1 MKRPVQ
7 DPAAASQGPWAVI
20 CLAASMLMAS
30 LGVSIANVALPA
42 LAGAFAAPM
51 SDVQWVVIAYLLSV
65 TVLTVI
71 AGRLGDRLGRGRV
84 MAGGLLVFA
93 VATVLCALAPTL
105 PALIAARAV
114 QGLGAAVPM
123 ALAVALV
130 RETVAEDR
138 TGRAMGLLGTMS
150 AVGTALGPALG
161 GALIAAF
168 DWRAVFLALA
178 PAAGL
183 AALLASRVLPA
194 AAPTARKPGGSF
206 DLPGTGLL
214 CLALTAYA
222 LSMTVNGEAS
232 GALNAT
238 LLAVAAGAAVAFVA
252 VERRVATPL
261 VDLSA
266 LRDPVLSTGLIA
278 TALVSTVMM
287 TTLVVGPFFLAFAL
301 GLSAWQVGLVMSFGP
316 VLAALCGVPSGRLVD
331 RCGADAVLRAG
342 LGAMTL
348 GALALALAL
357 ALLPAG
363 VAGYLV
369 GLALLTPGYQ
379 LFQAAIMTRV
389 MLKVAPGERG
399 VVSGMLSL
407 SRNLGLITGAAAM
420 GAVFAASVGTSDMAA
435 ASASQ
440 VTEGLRTTF
449 LLAAGALLGAL
460 ALVILRGAGRSA
472 QEGRKSDKRGDRA

>member
-1 MKRPVQ
+1 MRRPVQ
-7 DPAAASQGPWAVI
+7 DPAAESPGPWAVI
-20 CLAASMLMAS
+20 CLALSMLLAS

-65 TVLTVI
+65 TVLTVV
-71 AGRLGDRLGRGRV
+71 AGRLGDWLGRGRV

-93 VATVLCALAPTL
+93 AATVLCALAPTL

-114 QGLGAAVPM
+114 QGVGAAVPM

-130 RETVAEDR
+130 RETVAEER

-178 PAAGL
+178 PVAGL
-183 AALLASRVLPA
+183 AALLASQVLPA
-194 AAPTARKPGGSF
+194 SAARKPGGSF
-206 DLPGTGLL
+206 DLPGSCLL

-232 GALNAT
+232 GQSFEALNAT

-287 TTLVVGPFFLAFAL
+287 TTLVVGPFFLAFGL

-348 GALALALAL
+348 GALGL

-379 LFQAAIMTRV
+379 LFQAATMTRV

-420 GAVFAASVGTSDMAA
+420 SAVFAASVGTSDMAA
-435 ASASQ
+435 AAAPRIA
-440 VTEGLRTTF
+440 EGLRTTF

-460 ALVILRGAGRSA
+460 ALAILRGGGRSA
-472 QEGRKSDKRGDRA
+472 QEGRKWGKRGDRA

>member
-20 CLAASMLMAS
+20 CLAASMLLAS

-178 PAAGL
+178 PVAGL
-183 AALLASRVLPA
+183 AALLASRVLPV
-194 AAPTARKPGGSF
+194 AAPTARKPTGAF
-206 DLPGTGLL
+206 DLPGIVLL

-222 LSMTVNGEAS
+222 LSMTLNGEAL
-232 GALNAT
+232 GALNAM
-238 LLAVAAGAAVAFVA
+238 LLAVAAGATVAFVV

-331 RCGADAVLRAG
+331 RCGADAVLRVG
-342 LGAMTL
+342 LAAMTL
-348 GALALALAL
+348 GALALAV
-357 ALLPAG
+357 LPAG
-363 VAGYLV
+363 VAGYLA
-369 GLALLTPGYQ
+369 GLVLLTPGYQ
-379 LFQAAIMTRV
+379 LFQAATMTRV

-420 GAVFAASVGTSDMAA
+420 GAVFAVSVGTSDMAA

-460 ALVILRGAGRSA
+460 ALVILRGGGRTA
-472 QEGRKSDKRGDRA
+472 QESRKSDKRGDRA